1 MDFANLQAFIAVAE
15 QGSFSRASQQ
25 LFLTQP
31 AISKRIAG
39 LEAELATPL
48 FDRIGHQVQLT
59 EAGRAL
65 LPRARQILLELEDSR
80 RAIRNLSGQI
90 AGSLNLGTS
99 HHIGLHRLP
108 AVLRQYTRDYPQVD
122 LDLRFMDSEQACR
135 DVLHGDLELGVVTL
149 PLAPPAELKL
159 QPIWRDPLTVVVSP
173 EHPLAEVRRP
183 RLDLLMSYPAIL
195 PMRGTYTRELLEQAL
210 AKANGGRPLQ
220 VKLATNYLETIKM
233 MVSIGLGWS
242 VLPETMLNEELHSV
256 RIPRLTLERRLGV
269 VWHAGRTL
277 SNAATAMLECL
288 QDNGQSLANK
298 PSG

>member
-15 QGSFSRASQQ
+15 QHSFSLASRQ

-31 AISKRIAG
+31 AVSKRIAA
-39 LEAELATPL
+39 LEMELGTSL

-59 EAGRAL
+59 EAGKAL

-80 RAIRNLSGQI
+80 REIQNLSGRV
-90 AGSLNLGTS
+90 GGRLTLGTS

-108 AVLRQYTRDYPQVD
+108 AVLRQYTRDYPEVE
-122 LDLRFMDSEQACR
+122 LDLRFMDSEQVCR

-149 PLAPPAELKL
+149 PPAPPPELKL
-159 QPIWRDPLTVVVSP
+159 RPVWQDPLAVVVSTD
-173 EHPLAEVRRP
+173 HPLGQAETVSLGML
-183 RLDLLMSYPAIL
+183 LDYPAIL
-195 PMRGTYTRELLEQAL
+195 PMRGTYTRDLVEQAFQRS
-210 AKANGGRPLQ
+210 ANEQALQ

-242 VLPETMLNEELHSV
+242 VLPNTMLSEELHALQV
-256 RIPRLTLERRLGV
+256 HGLKLERQLGV

-277 SNAATAMLECL
+277 SNAAGAMLACL
-288 QDNGQSLANK
+288 QQGAE
-298 PSG
+298 